1 MTEPSDRSD
10 RVERADQNDPADESA
25 SRGSASRKLPRWAAA
40 IAVVSVL
47 VLLAWV
53 IGFSGVLGVRSVQ
66 VRGTRSVSAAQVRE
80 VAGIRPGA
88 PLLRLDTS
96 AILRRVAALPI
107 VRSAQVST
115 SYPSTVTISIQERV
129 AVGYRFAPGGVSV
142 LDRDDVAFRSS
153 KTPPKGL
160 PRIDVSGGAPL
171 NSDRMDAA
179 ATVAGSLPAALA
191 RKVALITAPTPE
203 SVTLRLSDGRTVLWG
218 GTDHSADKA
227 KLLPALI
234 TQPGTYFDLSDPT
247 SVISRGA
254 PSTGN

>member
-1 MTEPSDRSD
+1 MTELSGRSDGADRSD
-10 RVERADQNDPADESA
+10 VSEP
-25 SRGSASRKLPRWAAA
+25 RGSGTRRLPRWAAV
-40 IAVVSVL
+40 IAVVAVL

-53 IGFSGVLGVRSVQ
+53 IGFSSVLGVRSVQ
-66 VRGTRSVSAAQVRE
+66 VRGTKSVSAAQVRQ

-96 AILRRVAALPI
+96 AIQRRLAALPI
-107 VRSAQVST
+107 VRSARVST
-115 SYPSTVTISIQERV
+115 SYPSAVTIQIQERV

-142 LDRDDVAFRSS
+142 LDRDDVVFRTS

-160 PRIDVSGGAPL
+160 PRIDVSGGA
-171 NSDRMDAA
+171 DRTSAA

-234 TQPGTYFDLSDPT
+234 TQLGTYFDLSDPT
-247 SVISRGA
+247 LVISRGA